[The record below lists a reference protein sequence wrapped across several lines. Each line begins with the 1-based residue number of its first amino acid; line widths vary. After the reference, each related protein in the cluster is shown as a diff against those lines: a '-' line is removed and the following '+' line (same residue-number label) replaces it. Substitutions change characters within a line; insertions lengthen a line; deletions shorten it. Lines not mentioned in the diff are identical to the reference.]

1 MTTPTLPS
9 RPGPTRRELE
19 ASLEAYFY
27 NQVRLRGG
35 MVEKLISTRR
45 GIPDRLVLLPGGHVF
60 LVELKAWGG
69 RTSAIQ
75 EAWHARAAELG
86 TRVVVLEGRDAV
98 DEWLRSWGKN
108 IERTSAAALRRTRA
122 AAAEEMPEATP
133 EELQE
138 AVADLPA
145 ADRKAERRR
154 LSAARTRGRRKLAAG
169 KPMTPA
175 EAHALRFFGDL

>member
-45 GIPDRLVLLPGGHVF
+45 GIPDRLVLLPGGQMF

-69 RTSAIQ
+69 RTSALQ
-75 EAWHARAAELG
+75 EAWHARAAALG
-86 TRVVVLEGRDAV
+86 TRVVVLEGRDAI
-98 DEWLRSWGKN
+98 DAWLRSWNKG
-108 IERTSAAALRRTRA
+108 IDSYHEAAAKMSRA
-122 AAAEEMPEATP
+122 VDREQ
-133 EELQE
+133 LQE
-138 AVADLPA
+138 TIAGLTPDE
-145 ADRKAERRR
+145 RKIQQRRM
-154 LSAARTRGRRKLAAG
+154 SAARSRGRRKLADG
-169 KPMTPA
+169 KPLTDV
-175 EAHALRFFGDL
+175 EKRALRFFGDL

>member
-86 TRVVVLEGRDAV
+86 TRVVVLEGRDAI
-98 DEWLRSWGKN
+98 DAWLRSWGKG
-108 IERTSAAALRRTRA
+108 IDRTAAATAREA
-122 AAAEEMPEATP
+122 GEAAAEQLHET
-133 EELQE
+133 L
-138 AVADLPA
+138 ADLPVK
-145 ADRKAERRR
+145 DRKDERRR
-154 LSAARTRGRRKLAAG
+154 LSAARTRGRGKLAAG
-169 KPMTPA
+169 KALTDA
-175 EAHALRFFGDL
+175 ETRALKFFGDL

>member
-35 MVEKLISTRR
+35 MIEKLISTRR

-69 RTSAIQ
+69 RTSALQ

-86 TRVVVLEGRDAV
+86 TRVVVLEGRDAI
-98 DEWLRSWGKN
+98 DAWLLSWGKG
-108 IERTSAAALRRTRA
+108 IDRYHEAAARMSRA
-122 AAAEEMPEATP
+122 ANRGQMQETLADLTP
-133 EELQE
+133 E
-138 AVADLPA
+138 
-145 ADRKAERRR
+145 DRKTQKRRM
-154 LSAARTRGRRKLAAG
+154 SAARTRGRRKLAAG
-169 KPMTPA
+169 NPLTDA
-175 EAHALRFFGDL
+175 ETRALKFFGDL